1 MGNQTLRLL
10 APGLLLVVAGLQMLL
25 AGTASLSPWK
35 GGGFGMF
42 STVDAPSARFLR
54 VYLITG
60 GHETPVLLP
69 DHLRPLAAEIRTM
82 PRAHRL
88 KALARKVASGIWV
101 PYRLSPAVHHY
112 RRLLTSVDD
121 NLTGPSTDAWS
132 SANSGNAGQP
142 GDPHEVS
149 FDRIT
154 FLRML
159 AEREPIPVNFVL
171 FQQVR
176 VELWRYR
183 YVLPGGRLTARC
195 EASVLVPRGD
205 LIR

>member
-1 MGNQTLRLL
+1 MCNRLQCYVAPSLLL
-10 APGLLLVVAGLQMLL
+10 AVAGLQMLL

-60 GHETPVLLP
+60 GREIPVLLP
-69 DHLRPLAAEIRTM
+69 DQLRPLAAEIKTM
-82 PRAHRL
+82 PRARRL
-88 KALARKVASGIWV
+88 RDLACKVASGTWV

-112 RRLLTSVDD
+112 RHLLSSVDG
-121 NLTGPSTDAWS
+121 NLPGSWSDGWSDTNTGS
-132 SANSGNAGQP
+132 AGQLSIAQ
-142 GDPHEVS
+142 DIS
-149 FDRIT
+149 FERIT

-159 AEREPIPVNFVL
+159 ADREPIPGNVVL
-171 FQQVR
+171 FQRVR

-183 YVLPGGRLTARC
+183 YLLSESRLTARR

-205 LIR
+205 MIQ